1 MERPIG
7 EKFKYK
13 DITLEVIEN
22 NSMYCPGCYFHNN
35 LIPCYFHRI
44 KNIIGFCKS
53 CNRTDHKEIIFKE
66 VEK

>member
-22 NSMYCPGCYFHNN
+22 NSMYCPGCYFRDIEDCGNSRIRN
-35 LIPCYFHRI
+35 VTGPCSSYSR
-44 KNIIGFCKS
+44 KDSTGV
-53 CNRTDHKEIIFKE
+53 IFKKIE
-66 VEK
+66 